1 MTCQKSLS
9 NHSPTPESGSLSTA
23 PPCLPSEDAANLRP
37 WEHPPRGSIHAPSV
51 KSSGNKQ
58 PWKSTRQ
65 STHVEEIGLVP
76 LAEEPLCRHVLQLLP
91 RDTAA

>member
-1 MTCQKSLS
+1 MPEVTQQAWP
-9 NHSPTPESGSLSTA
+9 HSRVWRTLNCATLPALLGCRKPVVLGTPTQGST
-23 PPCLPSEDAANLRP
+23 RT
-37 WEHPPRGSIHAPSV
+37 PSV
-51 KSSGNKQ
+51 KSSGSKQ
-58 PWKSTRQ
+58 PRKSTRQ